1 MTKTILAF
9 LIIDNRLNLII
20 TLYILLIMNIE
31 HLKLFVRIASTCNIS
46 QAGQDLGLS
55 AAVASSHISKLE
67 TDLGVRLLH
76 RTTRKVSL
84 TEEGLAFLPHA
95 EDVLNGVEAARAAIG
110 AGSTKPS
117 GTLRLTMPASFGRMH
132 ILPAL
137 PGFFARYPEIK
148 LDLKLSDTISDLVEG
163 GFDLAIRNSALKDST
178 LVAKKLSTDTRL
190 LCASPDYLAKNGHPE
205 HPRDLLEHACITL
218 AGLEHWSFQTPQGH
232 QTIKVQGQLRADNGD
247 AIREA
252 CQLGLGITINS
263 RWSAYKALR
272 SGQLVKVLPDYP
284 LESNTAIW
292 LVYPSSR
299 LLAPK
304 VRVFIDY
311 LVSYFGEIPYWE
323 K

>member
-1 MTKTILAF
+1 
-9 LIIDNRLNLII
+9 
-20 TLYILLIMNIE
+20 MNIE
-31 HLKLFVRIASTCNIS
+31 HLKLFIRIASTHNIS

-55 AAVASSHISKLE
+55 AAVASSHINKLE

-76 RTTRKVSL
+76 RTTRKVAL
-84 TEEGLAFLPHA
+84 TEEGQAFLPHA

-110 AGSTKPS
+110 AGTTKPS

-132 ILPAL
+132 VLPAL
-137 PGFFARYPEIK
+137 PGFFALYPDIK
-148 LDLKLSDTISDLVEG
+148 LDLKLSDTIADLVEG

-178 LVAKKLSTDTRL
+178 LVAKRLATDTRL
-190 LCASPDYLAKNGHPE
+190 LTAAPDYLALKGAPQSPE
-205 HPRDLLEHACITL
+205 DLREHACITL
-218 AGLEHWSFQTPQGH
+218 SGLEHWSFQTPDGV

-263 RWSAYKALR
+263 RWSAYQALR
-272 SGQLVKVLPDYP
+272 SGELVEVLADYP
-284 LESNTAIW
+284 LKSDTAIW

-311 LVSYFGEIPYWE
+311 LSRYFGDIPYWE

>member
-1 MTKTILAF
+1 
-9 LIIDNRLNLII
+9 
-20 TLYILLIMNIE
+20 MNIE
-31 HLKLFVRIASTCNIS
+31 HLKLFIRIASTHNIS

-55 AAVASSHISKLE
+55 AAVASSHINKLE

-76 RTTRKVSL
+76 RTTRKVAL
-84 TEEGLAFLPHA
+84 TEEGQAFLPHA
-95 EDVLNGVEAARAAIG
+95 EDVLNGIEAARAAIG
-110 AGSTKPS
+110 AGTTKPS

-132 ILPAL
+132 VLPAL
-137 PGFFARYPEIK
+137 PDFFALYPDIK
-148 LDLKLSDTISDLVEG
+148 LDLKLSDTIADLVEG

-178 LVAKKLSTDTRL
+178 LVAKRLATDTRL
-190 LCASPDYLAKNGHPE
+190 LTAAPDYLALKGQPQSPE
-205 HPRDLLEHACITL
+205 DLRSHACITL
-218 AGLEHWSFQTPQGH
+218 SGLEHWSFQTPDGV

-263 RWSAYKALR
+263 RWSAYQALR
-272 SGQLVKVLPDYP
+272 SGELVEVLADYP
-284 LESNTAIW
+284 LKSDTAIW

-311 LVSYFGEIPYWE
+311 LTRYFGDIPYWE

>member
-1 MTKTILAF
+1 
-9 LIIDNRLNLII
+9 
-20 TLYILLIMNIE
+20 MNID
-31 HLKLFVRIASTCNIS
+31 HLKLFVRTASTHNIS
-46 QAGQDLGLS
+46 QAGSDLGLS
-55 AAVASSHISKLE
+55 AAVASSHINKLE
-67 TDLGVRLLH
+67 TELGVRLLH
-76 RTTRKVSL
+76 RTTRKVAL

-110 AGSTKPS
+110 AGTTKPS

-132 ILPAL
+132 VLPAL
-137 PGFFARYPEIK
+137 PGFFALYPDIK
-148 LDLKLSDTISDLVEG
+148 LDLKLSDTIADLVEG

-178 LVAKKLSTDTRL
+178 LVAKRLATDTRL
-190 LCASPDYLAKNGHPE
+190 LTAAPDYLALEGEPQSPE
-205 HPRDLLEHACITL
+205 DLRDHACITL
-218 AGLEHWSFQTPQGH
+218 SGLEHWSFQTPDGI

-263 RWSAYKALR
+263 RWSAYQALH
-272 SGQLVKVLPDYP
+272 SEELVEVLPDYP
-284 LESNTAIW
+284 LKSDTAIW

-311 LVSYFGEIPYWE
+311 LTSYFGDIPYWE

>member
-1 MTKTILAF
+1 
-9 LIIDNRLNLII
+9 
-20 TLYILLIMNIE
+20 MNIE
-31 HLKLFVRIASTCNIS
+31 HLKLFIRIASTHNIS
-46 QAGQDLGLS
+46 KAGQDLGLS
-55 AAVASSHISKLE
+55 AAVASSHINKLE

-76 RTTRKVSL
+76 RTTRKVAL

-110 AGSTKPS
+110 AGTTKPS

-132 ILPAL
+132 VLPAL
-137 PGFFARYPEIK
+137 PGFFALYPDIK
-148 LDLKLSDTISDLVEG
+148 LDLKLSDTIADLVEG

-178 LVAKKLSTDTRL
+178 LVAKRLATDTRL
-190 LCASPDYLAKNGHPE
+190 LTAAPDYLALKGAPQSPE
-205 HPRDLLEHACITL
+205 DLRSHACITL
-218 AGLEHWSFQTPQGH
+218 SGLEHWSFNTPDGV

-263 RWSAYKALR
+263 RWSAYEALR
-272 SGQLVKVLPDYP
+272 SGELVEVLADYP
-284 LESNTAIW
+284 LKSDTAIW

-311 LVSYFGEIPYWE
+311 LTRYFGDIPYWE